1 MSVSILMS
9 LDGFSINLH
18 MTRFT
23 FYPPGSLLD
32 MLSNLTIRHCSRPAD
47 RASVEPPDPATDES
61 GKCHS
66 RPRGTR
72 ARDERAR
79 IAQGVARRSL
89 SPPPTAESLLVPA
102 AAVSR
107 QSI

>member
-1 MSVSILMS
+1 MS
-9 LDGFSINLH
+9 LDGFSIDLH

-66 RPRGTR
+66 RVRQVPDKLRAAVYHPHPRLR
-72 ARDERAR
+72 ACLF
-79 IAQGVARRSL
+79 QSQ
-89 SPPPTAESLLVPA
+89 P
-102 AAVSR
+102 VSR